1 MGVSILYALF
11 AIIGLGFLIF
21 IHELGHYIVARRQGM
36 KVEAFS
42 IGFGKPIYVWERDG
56 VRWQLCMLPFG
67 GYVRIAGM
75 QKEGSREPYEIH
87 DGFYGKRPWQRI
99 QVALAGPLVN
109 IAFALLAFTALWV
122 LGGRVK
128 PFADFTQRI
137 GWIDPHSALY
147 EKGVRPGDQITE
159 YAGRPFQGFRDL
171 LIASVMK
178 DDSAGIQGYKIDYFT
193 GKKTA
198 YDYRLQTYD
207 DPRSYRDP
215 IRTIGVLSPARYLI
229 YQGHLPEGSPMATS
243 GIQARDRI
251 LWADGDLVF
260 SSQQLSTLVNESTA
274 LLTVQRGDAIFL
286 TKVPRVHIDELSL
299 SAGEKGEID
308 DWRHE
313 AGLKGRLQDL
323 AFIPYNFS
331 FDCRV
336 TERIDFIDESDQERA
351 FETCQRCAYF
361 NPLNE
366 GDQILAVNGVPVANS
381 YELFHELQTRRSLLI
396 VQRDPSL
403 SQPISWRQADASF
416 ETFNPADLQAIAAS
430 IGTVKPVVSS
440 GNLHM
445 LNPVVPKPLLEF
457 DLTPEQRATVG
468 QELAQTRKEIEAIK
482 DPAKREA
489 ALQFLESSHRR
500 LMLGLPM
507 QDREVVY
514 NPNPAELFVQVVRDT
529 GRTLVGLFSGS
540 LSPKY
545 VSGPVGIVHVVQQSW
560 MMGAKEA
567 LFWMGVISLNLGL
580 VNLLPIPVL
589 DGGHICFSILEMFT
603 KRPIKAKTMERLIL
617 PFIGLLI
624 VFFLFVTYQDVA
636 RLFGKLF

>member
-331 FDCRV
+331 FDCRI

>member
-21 IHELGHYIVARRQGM
+21 IHELGHYIIARRQGM

-198 YDYRLQTYD
+198 YDYRLPTYD